1 VEIFKQVRNRDDVL
15 RYLNVALEHEW
26 AVSFEYLF
34 HAYSMPKGKFFYED
48 PISKMKT
55 DVRGQTIQIGID
67 EMYHALQLGVVI
79 NQMGGVPSFKTDE
92 VLRYPL
98 ILDNLGRDRKTEDLV
113 TDLYQSA
120 DFPEGEFP
128 KIQNMV
134 WNISYDEVRHSRQFI
149 AMMDAMRR
157 AGQEGALCFPA
168 NPEAAARPEVRLLH
182 EITVLENEI
191 MHRYLKHVILF
202 SEHQDLSQR
211 LFKNS
216 INHMRHW
223 DKAAGCLV
231 KLGDVIRIENA
242 VKDAAGVERSV
253 DPMPAFYP
261 GDDRPSALKTLQPA
275 EEALAA
281 KYEAAIGLLPDGE
294 VKDQL
299 RLQLGLTREHIFTV
313 EWLTKNALKIKGVW

>member
-1 VEIFKQVRNRDDVL
+1 MEIFKQVRNRDDVL
-15 RYLNVALEHEW
+15 RYLNVALDHEW

-120 DFPEGEFP
+120 EFPEGEFP
-128 KIQNMV
+128 KIENMV
-134 WNISYDEVRHSRQFI
+134 LNISYDEVRHSRQFI

-182 EITVLENEI
+182 EITFLENEI